1 MTIKNIYNKFKI
13 HPLNYLLMIIV
24 ALAGLYKE
32 FLIIF
37 FIIIIHELG
46 HFSAALIYNWKVK
59 SINIYPFGGCI
70 NFSESPNKPLYQE
83 LVIMLAG
90 PFAQMLLFFLIY
102 FFMRMGI
109 VSFKL
114 YFLFKNYHYSILFF
128 NLLPALPLD
137 GGRLL
142 NILMCYL
149 RPYKKSLKYSIYFS
163 YFIFLILIVVNHHN
177 FNMLLLVIFLTSKVI
192 IENRNIDYSY
202 NMFLLDRYL
211 NNYDFKKTKTIKD
224 KDNIYKDHKHI
235 IHYQDRYVTEK
246 EYLKKRFGNN

>member
-1 MTIKNIYNKFKI
+1 
-13 HPLNYLLMIIV
+13 MIIV

-37 FIIIIHELG
+37 FIIIVHELG
-46 HFSAALIYNWKVK
+46 HMTAALIYGWKVK
-59 SINIYPFGGCI
+59 SINIYPFGGCVM
-70 NFSESPNKPLYQE
+70 FDESLNKPLYQE

-90 PFAQMLLFFLIY
+90 PFVQMLLFFLIY
-102 FFMRMGI
+102 FLMRMGI
-109 VSFKL
+109 VSEKL

-149 RPYKKSLKYSIYFS
+149 KPYKKSLKYSIYFS
-163 YFIFLILIVVNHHN
+163 YFIFLVLIVINHHN

-192 IENRNIDYSY
+192 VENRNIDYYY

-224 KDNIYKDHKHI
+224 KNDIYKDHKHI
-235 IHYQDRYVTEK
+235 IHYQDKYVTEK
-246 EYLKKRFGNN
+246 EYLKKRFDNQL